1 MKNVIYNICE
11 RLRGYSN
18 EEEDL
23 EVTQVKKNY
32 ADEYLVVIR
41 VANEE
46 PKEETADES
55 NE

>member
-18 EEEDL
+18 EEEYL
-23 EVTQVKKNY
+23 EVSQVKKINE
-32 ADEYLVVIR
+32 DEYLVIIR
-41 VANEE
+41 IASEE
-46 PKEETADES
+46 PKEEAADES